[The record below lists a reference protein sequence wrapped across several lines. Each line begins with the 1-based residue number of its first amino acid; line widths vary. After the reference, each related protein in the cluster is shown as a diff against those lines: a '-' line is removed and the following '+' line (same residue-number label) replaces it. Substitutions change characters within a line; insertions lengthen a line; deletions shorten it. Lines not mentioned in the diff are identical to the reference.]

1 MEIVKRAIRLMHE
14 GKCIYDQFQ
23 LDEDYNVPDAKEDVG
38 NVIEGTVCVK
48 TEDMKLVENYLDH
61 TEDEF
66 SITNKYELPILSG
79 MKITVQ
85 KEENGFLLKDIA
97 VDQEKIDKEKEY
109 SILLT
114 DTTKSILKKIN
125 PKCAIEQIGD
135 TTLSSAWIAAMSNGQ
150 QPSAPED
157 YIEVEK

>member
-1 MEIVKRAIRLMHE
+1 MGECTSSRVALMT
-14 GKCIYDQFQ
+14 
-23 LDEDYNVPDAKEDVG
+23 AKSSDTSLYFAKINGEQVWR
-38 NVIEGTVCVK
+38 
-48 TEDMKLVENYLDH
+48 LVENYLDH

-66 SITNKYELPILSG
+66 SITNKYELAILSG

-85 KEENGFLLKDIA
+85 KEENGFLLKDIV

-114 DTTKSILKKIN
+114 VVTRSIFEKATPGCRIKRL
-125 PKCAIEQIGD
+125 PD
-135 TTLSSAWIAAMSNGQ
+135 MTLSSAWTAFMEKGQ
-150 QPSAPED
+150 QPLAPED

>member
-1 MEIVKRAIRLMHE
+1 MT
-14 GKCIYDQFQ
+14 
-23 LDEDYNVPDAKEDVG
+23 AKSSDTSLYFAKINGEQVW
-38 NVIEGTVCVK
+38 
-48 TEDMKLVENYLDH
+48 KLVENYLDH

-66 SITNKYELPILSG
+66 SISNKYELPILSG

-114 DTTKSILKKIN
+114 DTTMSVLKKIN
-125 PKCAIEQIGD
+125 PKCEIEQLKD
-135 TTLSSAWIAAMSNGQ
+135 TTLSSAWTAAMANGQ